1 MAGMSFHLLERVL
14 QWAGAAALAAFL
26 ALVFVGMA
34 RALRRPRGRATGLA
48 ARTLRWPVYLLIG
61 IPFFAVA
68 IFLWRPLPLA
78 LSPSLQAL
86 ALAFGALLYFPGLGL
101 ALWGRLTLG
110 EMYNVSMSVGVQL
123 HAGHRLVTAGP
134 YAIVRHPMYAGI
146 IMAAWGGLLLY
157 RTWTCVFAAFVFL
170 GLLVRA
176 HREEQALA
184 AEFGPEW
191 DAYCRR
197 APAWIPRIR
206 R

>member
-1 MAGMSFHLLERVL
+1 MSLDLLERVV

-26 ALVFVGMA
+26 ASVFVGMA
-34 RALRRPRGRATGLA
+34 RALRRPRGRVTGLA
-48 ARTLRWPVYLLIG
+48 GKALRGPVYLLIG

-68 IFLWRPLPLA
+68 ALLWRPLPLV
-78 LSPSLQAL
+78 LSPALQAL
-86 ALAFGALLYFPGLGL
+86 ALALGVLLYFPGLGL
-101 ALWGRLTLG
+101 ALWGRLVLG
-110 EMYNVSMSVGVQL
+110 EMYNVSMTVGVQL

-170 GLLVRA
+170 GLFVRA

-197 APAWIPRIR
+197 VPGWIPRLR
-206 R
+206 KL

>member
-1 MAGMSFHLLERVL
+1 MSLDLVERVL
-14 QWAGAAALAAFL
+14 HWAGAVALAVFL

-48 ARTLRWPVYLLIG
+48 GKALRGPVYLLIG

-68 IFLWRPLPLA
+68 ALLWRPLPLA

-86 ALAFGALLYFPGLGL
+86 ALALGALLYFPGLGL
-101 ALWGRLTLG
+101 ALWGRLALG
-110 EMYNVSMSVGVQL
+110 EMYNVSMAVGVQL
-123 HAGHRLVTAGP
+123 HAGHRLVAAGP
-134 YAIVRHPMYAGI
+134 YAIVRHPIYSGI

-170 GLLVRA
+170 GLFVRA
-176 HREEQALA
+176 RREEQALA
-184 AEFGPEW
+184 GEFGPEW

-197 APAWIPRIR
+197 VPGWLPRLR

>member
-1 MAGMSFHLLERVL
+1 MSLSLFERVL

-48 ARTLRWPVYLLIG
+48 NKALRGPVYLLIG

-68 IFLWRPLPLA
+68 ALLWRPLPLA

-86 ALAFGALLYFPGLGL
+86 ALALGALLYFPGLGL
-101 ALWGRLTLG
+101 ALWGRLALG

-123 HAGHRLVTAGP
+123 NAGHRLVASGP

-146 IMAAWGGLLLY
+146 IMVAWGGLLLY
-157 RTWTCVFAAFVFL
+157 RTWTYVFVAFIFL
-170 GLLVRA
+170 GLAVRA
-176 HREEQALA
+176 RREEQALA

-191 DAYCRR
+191 EAYCRR
-197 APAWIPRIR
+197 VPGWVPRFR
-206 R
+206 RH

>member
-1 MAGMSFHLLERVL
+1 MSLDLLERVV
-14 QWAGAAALAAFL
+14 QWGGAAVLAAFL
-26 ALVFVGMA
+26 ASVFVGMA
-34 RALRRPRGRATGLA
+34 RALRRHRGRATGLA
-48 ARTLRWPVYLLIG
+48 GKALRGPVYLLIG

-68 IFLWRPLPLA
+68 ALLWRPLPLV
-78 LSPSLQAL
+78 LSPSLQLL

-157 RTWTCVFAAFVFL
+157 RTWTCVFVALVFL
-170 GLLVRA
+170 GLAVRA
-176 HREEQALA
+176 RREEQALA

-191 DAYCRR
+191 DAYRR
-197 APAWIPRIR
+197 RVPGWFPRLR
-206 R
+206 EP

>member
-1 MAGMSFHLLERVL
+1 MSLDLVERVV

-26 ALVFVGMA
+26 ASVFVGMA

-48 ARTLRWPVYLLIG
+48 DKTLRGPVYLLIG
-61 IPFFAVA
+61 VPFFAVA
-68 IFLWRPLPLA
+68 VLLWRPLPLT

-86 ALAFGALLYFPGLGL
+86 ALALGALLYFPGLGL
-101 ALWGRLTLG
+101 ALWGRLALG
-110 EMYNVSMSVGVQL
+110 EMYNVSMAVGVQL
-123 HAGHRLVTAGP
+123 HAGHRLVAGGP
-134 YAIVRHPMYAGI
+134 YAIVRHPIYAGI
-146 IMAAWGGLLLY
+146 IMAAWGGLLIY

-170 GLLVRA
+170 GLAVRA
-176 HREEQALA
+176 RREEQALA

-197 APAWIPRIR
+197 VPGWIPRIR

>member
-1 MAGMSFHLLERVL
+1 MSLDLLERVV

-26 ALVFVGMA
+26 ASVFVGMA

-48 ARTLRWPVYLLIG
+48 DKVLRGPVYLLIG
-61 IPFFAVA
+61 VPFFAVA
-68 IFLWRPLPLA
+68 ALLWRPLPLA

-86 ALAFGALLYFPGLGL
+86 ALALGALLYFPGLGL
-101 ALWGRLTLG
+101 ALWGRLALG
-110 EMYNVSMSVGVQL
+110 VMYNVSMSVGVQL
-123 HAGHRLVTAGP
+123 HAGHRLVAAGP

-146 IMAAWGGLLLY
+146 IMAAWGGLLIY

-191 DAYCRR
+191 KAYCRR
-197 APAWIPRIR
+197 VPGWIPRLR
-206 R
+206 KR

>member
-1 MAGMSFHLLERVL
+1 MSLSLFERVL

-26 ALVFVGMA
+26 AVVFVGMA

-48 ARTLRWPVYLLIG
+48 NKSLRGPVYLLIG

-68 IFLWRPLPLA
+68 ALLWRPLPLA

-86 ALAFGALLYFPGLGL
+86 ALALGALLYFPGLGL
-101 ALWGRLTLG
+101 ALWGRLALG
-110 EMYNVSMSVGVQL
+110 VMYNVSMSVGVQL
-123 HAGHRLVTAGP
+123 HAGHRLVAAGP

-146 IMAAWGGLLLY
+146 IMAAWGGLLIY

-191 DAYCRR
+191 KAYCRR
-197 APAWIPRIR
+197 VPGWIPRLR
-206 R
+206 KR

>member
-1 MAGMSFHLLERVL
+1 
-14 QWAGAAALAAFL
+14 
-26 ALVFVGMA
+26 VGMA

-48 ARTLRWPVYLLIG
+48 NKALRGPVYLLIG

-68 IFLWRPLPLA
+68 ALLWRPLPLA

-86 ALAFGALLYFPGLGL
+86 ALALGALLYFPGLGL
-101 ALWGRLTLG
+101 ALWGRLALG

-123 HAGHRLVTAGP
+123 NAGHRLVASGP
-134 YAIVRHPMYAGI
+134 YAIVRHPMYAAI

-170 GLLVRA
+170 GLAVRA

-191 DAYCRR
+191 KAYCRR
-197 APAWIPRIR
+197 VPGWVPRFR
-206 R
+206 RH